1 MKKVL
6 IGIICG
12 LIIGGIIFAVIN
24 QSKKDTG
31 SKSEPSKSSVESKQ
45 KESKAEKDSS
55 ESAEKEE
62 TNEGYEILVSK
73 KELTIEEGSTES
85 FEITFTNPDEMS
97 IREYIHCDDQGKT
110 VEVRYTPLENKKTT
124 VEVEGLKAGKTQLL
138 ISDYE
143 YPNYK
148 IFVNI
153 NVIEKN

>member
-6 IGIICG
+6 VGIICG

-55 ESAEKEE
+55 ESAEREE

-85 FEITFTNPDEMS
+85 FEIPSPRSLSASNIFICNFALFTVFLTN
-97 IREYIHCDDQGKT
+97 R
-110 VEVRYTPLENKKTT
+110 
-124 VEVEGLKAGKTQLL
+124 
-138 ISDYE
+138 
-143 YPNYK
+143 
-148 IFVNI
+148 
-153 NVIEKN
+153 